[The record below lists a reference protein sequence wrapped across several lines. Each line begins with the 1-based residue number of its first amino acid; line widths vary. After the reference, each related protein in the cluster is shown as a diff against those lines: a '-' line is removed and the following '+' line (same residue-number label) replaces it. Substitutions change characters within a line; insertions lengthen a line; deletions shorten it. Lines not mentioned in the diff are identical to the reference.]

1 MISYNEAVEKIFSL
15 RRLGMKLGLEN
26 VKRFLSVLGNPQ
38 MKLKI
43 FHVAGSNGKGS
54 TVAFLSSILQEAGYK
69 VGMFTSPHFVD
80 FRERIKINGKKI
92 EKEYV
97 TEFVSQHIDF
107 IEEKRIT
114 FFEITTA
121 MAFRYFYEQ
130 NVDYAVIET
139 GLGGRLDATNTA
151 NPIAEII
158 TSVSLEHTR
167 ILGDTIEKIAREKA
181 GIIKQNGK
189 VFCGFLPSEALQEIG
204 KISEEKNAECF
215 PLKNFA
221 LAKNDFVK
229 LKFDLHNEITLYKT
243 GLRGAHQLRNA
254 SLAVLTLRK
263 IFPKLEFEI
272 INNGLMNVVKNT
284 GLSGRFEIVS
294 ESPLVIF
301 DSAHNVESVESFV
314 NEFEKNYS
322 SHCSIKRLIYGAL
335 RDKNVTEILKILGK
349 TFDEILFTKIDFYRA
364 LTHEELHNK
373 AKNLGL
379 KKIKILENPTE
390 YISQFIK
397 TPSSDCLV
405 VLGSI
410 YLLGEIKKELQTT
423 DG

>member
-38 MKLKI
+38 MKLRI

-80 FRERIKINGKKI
+80 FRERIKINGKEIDK
-92 EKEYV
+92 KYV

-121 MAFRYFYEQ
+121 MAFRYFFEQ

-189 VFCGFLPSEALQEIG
+189 VFCGFLPDAALREIN

-215 PLKNFA
+215 PLNNFA
-221 LAKNDFVK
+221 IVKDDFLK

-263 IFPKLEFEI
+263 IFLKLEFKI

-314 NEFEKNYS
+314 NEFEKNYFS
-322 SHCSIKRLIYGAL
+322 RCSTKHLIYGAL

-364 LTHEELHNK
+364 LTPEELHNK

-379 KKIKILENPTE
+379 KKIVILENPTE
-390 YISQFIK
+390 YILQFIK